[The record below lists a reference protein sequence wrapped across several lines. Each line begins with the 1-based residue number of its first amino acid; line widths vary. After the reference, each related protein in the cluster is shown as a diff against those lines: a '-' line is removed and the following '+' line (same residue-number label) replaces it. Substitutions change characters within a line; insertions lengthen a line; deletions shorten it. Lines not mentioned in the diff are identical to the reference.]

1 MVEERARPDAP
12 IFRGAGQRVA
22 LTVTRV
28 GGKSGSGGR
37 ERFLTRSH

>member
-1 MVEERARPDAP
+1 MVEEHAKPDAP
-12 IFRGAGQRVA
+12 IFRGTGQRAA

-28 GGKSGSGGR
+28 SCKSGSGGR